1 MSKYTVAVRTTHY
14 VEFTVDAD
22 SKEAAIEEAESEFEN
37 LEDYGDV
44 EDVNY
49 EIVEEHND

>member
-1 MSKYTVAVRTTHY
+1 MAKYTIAIRTTCY
-14 VEFTVDAD
+14 YEVDVDAD
-22 SKEAAIEEAESEFEN
+22 SKEEAIEEAEYEFEN

-49 EIVEEHND
+49 EIVDEEEE

>member
-1 MSKYTVAVRTTHY
+1 MAKYIIAIRTTCY
-14 VEFTVDAD
+14 YEVEVDAD